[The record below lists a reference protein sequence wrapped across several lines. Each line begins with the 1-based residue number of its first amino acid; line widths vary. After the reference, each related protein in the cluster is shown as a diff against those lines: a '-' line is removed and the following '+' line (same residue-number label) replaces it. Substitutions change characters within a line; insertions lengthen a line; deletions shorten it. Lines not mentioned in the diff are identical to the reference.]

1 MEGAVPQ
8 SQNDNVGIGG
18 VSGLAAAGWS
28 RLDCHG
34 GLVVVVVFESVND
47 GSVKRVRHGRAQL
60 SGVGGRLGGGRVK
73 GQEAGELM
81 NARMDVVSTGPRR
94 YYVGLGLASLKEGI
108 GQCGHVEQSRFNE

>member
-8 SQNDNVGIGG
+8 SQNDNVGIGD

-28 RLDCHG
+28 RLDCIV
-34 GLVVVVVFESVND
+34 GLVVVVVSESVND

-94 YYVGLGLASLKEGI
+94 YLGRARAGQSEGRHWPMWT
-108 GQCGHVEQSRFNE
+108 CGAESFQ